1 VRDLCQDLLVNLYL
15 KTQDRNPNLRIN
27 FVDNCMK
34 DVNREGVV
42 NLLSLFLNR
51 YEGKKEVKI
60 DIELARRIQGLKP
73 VLIKI

>member
-1 VRDLCQDLLVNLYL
+1 
-15 KTQDRNPNLRIN
+15 
-27 FVDNCMK
+27 MK

-51 YEGKKEVKI
+51 YEGKKEIKI
-60 DIELARRIQGLKP
+60 DIDLARRIQGLKP